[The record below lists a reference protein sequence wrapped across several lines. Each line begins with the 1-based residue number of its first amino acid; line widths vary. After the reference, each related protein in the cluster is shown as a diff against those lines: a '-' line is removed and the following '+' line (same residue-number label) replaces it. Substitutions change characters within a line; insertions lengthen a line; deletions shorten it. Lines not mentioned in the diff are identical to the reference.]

1 MTDAPLPP
9 APPSRA
15 QRWADAYQGG
25 WRPTLGWS
33 LTPCVL
39 YAFIVGPLIRR
50 PADAAELVALLAA
63 AGVLVAARSFE
74 KSRGV
79 A

>member
-1 MTDAPLPP
+1 MTQIPDTSFTP
-9 APPSRA
+9 ARSGLA
-15 QRWADAYQGG
+15 ALGQGG

-50 PADAAELVALLAA
+50 PADAAELVALVGA
-63 AGVLVAARSFE
+63 AGVLIAARSFE
-74 KSRGV
+74 KARGV

>member
-1 MTDAPLPP
+1 MTDAPNTSM
-9 APPSRA
+9 AHRRRA
-15 QRWADAYQGG
+15 LAALGQGG

-50 PADAAELVALLAA
+50 PADAAELVALVGA
-63 AGVLVAARSFE
+63 AGVLIAARSFE
-74 KSRGV
+74 KARGV